1 MSNCSDTVWL
11 MATEIMEDN
20 RAREDTQDAAAQK
33 LHMFTH
39 PKDSEGSKLPDGG
52 CTG

>member
-39 PKDSEGSKLPDGG
+39 PKEEGSKLPDGG